1 MFSPVL
7 LCVDD
12 HAELLKLRKTSLESL
27 GFSVETATSATS
39 AIHTL
44 ESTPVAAVL
53 IEYKSEGLD
62 AEAAAFHIKQ
72 RFPEQPIVLLSAYSD
87 LPERVLWLVDE
98 YMMRSEPLEG
108 VVQIIERV
116 SRPVTTG
123 EARKH
128 PLSAK
133 ERLKRKQASA

>member
-1 MFSPVL
+1 MFSPVV

-12 HAELLKLRKTSLESL
+12 HPELLKLRKASLESL

-39 AIHTL
+39 AIHAL
-44 ESTPVAAVL
+44 KIMPVAAVL

-72 RFPEQPIVLLSAYSD
+72 RFPEQPIILMSAYSD

-98 YMMRSEPLEG
+98 YVMRSEPLE
-108 VVQIIERV
+108 VMVQIVERV
-116 SRPVTTG
+116 SR
-123 EARKH
+123 
-128 PLSAK
+128 SAK
-133 ERLKRKQASA
+133 IGKARRPPVRSEQRQKRNQATA